1 MGAADFIALS
11 PLGALAASCLVLMLS
26 ISLRRDHRTSATI
39 TGIGLAVALCT
50 LPAVLRV
57 PRAVTGLL
65 ILDPYSVFYLAL
77 LFSAGLCVTGLSYGY
92 LRDRTLNRDEF
103 YLLLLLATLGAG
115 VIAASSH
122 FVSFFLG
129 LETLSIS
136 LYALIAYPR
145 SRDEQIEAAL
155 KYLILAGVSSSFLV
169 LGMGIVYA
177 GTGTMEFGR
186 LASILGALPT
196 GMDRALARGGLGLIV
211 VGIGFKLAVAPFHSW
226 TPDVYQGAPAP
237 VTAFVAT
244 VSKGAMV
251 ALLVRF
257 FLGTDGRL
265 PGALQEVFF
274 VLAVASM
281 IAGNLL
287 ALLQRNVK
295 RMLAYSS
302 IAHLGYVLVALLA
315 GGPLGVT
322 AVTFYMVAYF
332 VTTLGAFGVMTV
344 LSPELRDADRL
355 EDYRGLAWRSPGLAL
370 IFTAMVLSLA
380 GIPLTAGF
388 LGKFILVKAGVD
400 SRLWTPVIVLVLTSG
415 MGLYYYLRI
424 LVAVFSQPSASN
436 DFPSVLSS
444 IPVSLPDRVVLGF
457 LTLALVWIGIRP
469 GGLIDLIRTLTQGRV

>member
-11 PLGALAASCLVLMLS
+11 PLGVLAASCLVLMLS
-26 ISLRRDHRTSATI
+26 ISLRRDHRTSAAI
-39 TGIGLAVALCT
+39 AGIGLAAALCT
-50 LPAVLRV
+50 LPAALRV

-65 ILDPYSVFYLAL
+65 ILDPYSILYLAL

-115 VIAASSH
+115 VLAASSH

-129 LETLSIS
+129 LETLTIS

-186 LASILGALPT
+186 LASILRALPP
-196 GMDRALARGGLGLIV
+196 GMDRALAKGGLGLIV
-211 VGIGFKLAVAPFHSW
+211 VGIGFKLAVAPFHQW

-265 PGALQEVFF
+265 PGAFQEVFF

-322 AVTFYMVAYF
+322 AVTFYMAAYF

-344 LSPELRDADRL
+344 LSPEQRDADRL

-370 IFTAMVLSLA
+370 VFTAMVLSLA

-388 LGKFILVKAGVD
+388 LGKFTLVTAGVD

-415 MGLYYYLRI
+415 IGLYYYLRI
-424 LVAVFSQPSASN
+424 LVAVFSQPSASD
-436 DFPSVLSS
+436 DFPSVPS
-444 IPVSLPDRVVLGF
+444 IPVSLQDRVILGF
-457 LTLALVWIGIRP
+457 LTLALVWIGVRP
-469 GGLIDLIRTLTQGRV
+469 GGLIDLIRTLTEGLA